1 MAISG
6 TYADGDAI
14 SFNDCI
20 VEVDLTPSS
29 SSWANID
36 SWATNITVSGG
47 DTPSTD
53 SYTFTHTGAI
63 TFVGNRAP
71 YDVTIECV
79 YTEGTT
85 DPFTAIN
92 AAYNTSPG
100 VLFDVRWVPAGT
112 ATTNQRYATSGG
124 RLMHV
129 SQPQG
134 AADGSNA
141 IIFDFMVKCSSITQE
156 ANT

>member
-6 TYADGDAI
+6 TYADGDAV

-20 VEVDLTPSS
+20 VEVDLTPAA

-36 SWATNITVSGG
+36 SWATNVQVSGG
-47 DTPSTD
+47 AVPSTD

-71 YDVTIECV
+71 YEVTIECV
-79 YTEGTT
+79 YTETAT
-85 DPFTAIN
+85 DPFTEIN
-92 AAYNTSPG
+92 AAFNASPG
-100 VLFDVRWVPAGT
+100 VLFDARWVPGGT

-124 RLMHV
+124 RLMMV

-141 IIFDFMVKCSSITQE
+141 IVFEFMIKCAGITQE